1 MKTNP
6 WSLRVLS
13 ALLAALAL
21 ALTAC
26 SKSEEETAA
35 SEPPPA
41 AEGSGEAAPAEE
53 ETASAPEES
62 TTDDLV
68 ISQIDVQE
76 TLNASDKAAQSK
88 DWQTATDNLLKIQMS
103 GSMKNDAES
112 WQYNRRMTVLQD
124 QLIQAADAGD
134 PKAKAAIELLRK
146 SRRVR

>member
-1 MKTNP
+1 MKTHH
-6 WSLRVLS
+6 WSYRTLA
-13 ALLAALAL
+13 ALISALAL

-26 SKSEEETAA
+26 GKKEEEVAA
-35 SEPPPA
+35 TEAPA
-41 AEGSGEAAPAEE
+41 QTTEEAAPAEE
-53 ETASAPEES
+53 TASAQEES

-76 TLNASDKAAQSK
+76 TLNASDKAAQAK
-88 DWQTATDNLLKIQMS
+88 DWQAATDNLLKIQLS
-103 GSMKNDAES
+103 GSMKNDSES

>member
-1 MKTNP
+1 MKTHP
-6 WSLRVLS
+6 WSAHRLA
-13 ALLAALAL
+13 ALFSALAL

-26 SKSEEETAA
+26 GKKEEETAA
-35 SEPPPA
+35 EPTPPA
-41 AEGSGEAAPAEE
+41 AEETPAA

-68 ISQIDVQE
+68 ISQVNVE
-76 TLNASDKAAQSK
+76 ESLSASDKAAKNK
-88 DWQTATDNLLKIQMS
+88 DWTAATDNLLKVQLS

-112 WQYNRRMTVLQD
+112 WKYNRQMTVLQD